1 MTKAQT
7 VNKSNTLDAFPRPLL
22 EALAAHET
30 LRKLGFTPDQIFI
43 HQNPPPLLDIAV
55 VLRHQGKQ
63 FAVTVGQ
70 YAAEDWL
77 DKWKELVALFN
88 SHQLPEN
95 EFQTFYENS
104 LTGANHVSLLLALD
118 QKGIRPPGG
127 SN

>member
-1 MTKAQT
+1 MTGERSLLA
-7 VNKSNTLDAFPRPLL
+7 AFPLPLL
-22 EALAAHET
+22 EALAAHEK

-63 FAVTVGQ
+63 FAITVGQ
-70 YAAEDWL
+70 YAAADWL
-77 DKWKELVALFN
+77 EKWKELVELFN
-88 SHQLPEN
+88 SKRLPESELN
-95 EFQTFYENS
+95 AFYES
-104 LTGANHVSLLLALD
+104 SITGSNHVSLLLALD

>member
-1 MTKAQT
+1 M
-7 VNKSNTLDAFPRPLL
+7 STLDSFPRPLL

-63 FAVTVGQ
+63 FAITVGQ

-77 DKWKELVALFN
+77 DKWKELVELFN
-88 SHQLPEN
+88 SKRLPEADF
-95 EFQTFYENS
+95 EAFYES
-104 LTGANHVSLLLALD
+104 SITGTNHVSLLFALQ
-118 QKGIRPPGG
+118 QKGIVPPGG